1 MAATRPIPGSLT
13 NNLALSSDGKYLIA
27 SYPTF
32 GLGGSSYVFDVEQM
46 IKAIENPGNYKLDAR
61 DRGVD
66 TWGFQAS
73 NQRNVTISTLLSVLR
88 PTTKLSKEIGLITL
102 VLVSRMVRNAL
113 PLVSVEILKVWR
125 SLLLKIGWN

>member
-13 NNLALSSDGKYLIA
+13 NNVALSSDGKYLIG
-27 SYPTF
+27 SYPTL
-32 GLGGSSYVFDVEQM
+32 GLGGSSYVFDVEEM

-73 NQRNVTISTLLSVLR
+73 NQRNA
-88 PTTKLSKEIGLITL
+88 TKLQGEIGLITL
-102 VLVSRMVRNAL
+102 PLAYQKVRIALQLVSA
-113 PLVSVEILKVWR
+113 EILKVWQ
-125 SLLLKIGWN
+125 

>member
-13 NNLALSSDGKYLIA
+13 NNVALSSDGKYLIG
-27 SYPTF
+27 SYPTL
-32 GLGGSSYVFDVEQM
+32 GLGGSSYVFDVEEM

-73 NQRNVTISTLLSVLR
+73 NQRNEYCGRLR
-88 PTTKLSKEIGLITL
+88 NYRGKLD
-102 VLVSRMVRNAL
+102 
-113 PLVSVEILKVWR
+113 
-125 SLLLKIGWN
+125 